1 MPVLKTLPIII
12 NSDIF
17 RDTYILLRH
26 IQPYCGTSKTLYR
39 PCILITLPH
48 SETWRIQTL
57 IYIQNSVKRYPG
69 LIKRCITPILRTL
82 PYSESWK
89 KFRAQGIFRTL
100 SNIKDG
106 EFNKIRQIFLSQR
119 SILAV

>member
-1 MPVLKTLPIII
+1 MPILKTLPIII
-12 NSDIF
+12 NSDMF

-69 LIKRCITPILRTL
+69 LIKHCITPILRTL

-89 KFRAQGIFRTL
+89 NSGSKAYSEPCLTSKMEESLTKLGKFFFHNVP
-100 SNIKDG
+100 S
-106 EFNKIRQIFLSQR
+106 
-119 SILAV
+119 